1 MTAIRIGVHLASRA
15 GGGQKQQECLVADTR
30 LFSFRASRHQR
41 HSKTR
46 FFALVDGVFAIAT
59 TLLVLE
65 LRLEDHHA
73 GHLAHELRGLF
84 PQFGAYAVGFLQ
96 TFGGWSVS
104 HRLSARLRGIDQWM
118 ILSLGLG
125 LAFVSLIPFSTSILA
140 DAFDNTSDL
149 KIAVAM
155 VAGLGFASTVSLAL
169 ATQHAWNN
177 GLMID
182 EYNKEHYDWLARLM
196 LAALVGFGAGTV
208 LAFVMPWVA
217 LVPLLLGYAATLL
230 PLRMDEFPCALDD

>member
-1 MTAIRIGVHLASRA
+1 V
-15 GGGQKQQECLVADTR
+15 EDTR
-30 LFSFRASRHQR
+30 LFSFRSSRHQR

-65 LRLEDHHA
+65 LRVEKHHA
-73 GHLAHELRGLF
+73 GHLAHEVRQLF

-118 ILSLGLG
+118 ILSLGIG
-125 LAFVSLIPFSTSILA
+125 LAFVSLIPFSTAILA
-140 DAFDNTSDL
+140 DSFGNTVDMKVS
-149 KIAVAM
+149 VAL

-169 ATQHAWNN
+169 ATQHAWTT

-182 EYNKEHYDWLARLM
+182 EYNQEHYQWLARLM
-196 LAALVGFGAGTV
+196 LAALVGFGAATV
-208 LAFVMPWVA
+208 MAFVLPWVA

-230 PLRMDEFPCALDD
+230 PLRMDEFPCAQED

>member
-1 MTAIRIGVHLASRA
+1 M
-15 GGGQKQQECLVADTR
+15 ADTR

-65 LRLEDHHA
+65 LHVDKVPPGQL
-73 GHLAHELRGLF
+73 GHELRGLF
-84 PQFGAYAVGFLQ
+84 PQFGAYAIGFLQ

-118 ILSLGLG
+118 IVSLGLG
-125 LAFVSLIPFSTSILA
+125 LAFVSLIPFSTNVLA
-140 DAFDNTSDL
+140 QSFNDTANL
-149 KIAVAM
+149 KLAVAF
-155 VAGLGFASTVSLAL
+155 VAGLGFLSTVSLAF
-169 ATQHAWNN
+169 ATQHAWNA

-182 EYNKEHYDWLARLM
+182 EYHKDHYEWLARLM
-196 LAALVGFGAGTV
+196 LAALVGFGVGTV
-208 LAFVMPWVA
+208 LAFIVPVVA
-217 LVPLLLGYAATLL
+217 LVPLILGYAATLL
-230 PLRMDEFPCALDD
+230 PLRMDEFPCAQDD

>member
-1 MTAIRIGVHLASRA
+1 
-15 GGGQKQQECLVADTR
+15 VADTR
-30 LFSFRASRHQR
+30 LFSFRSSRHQR
-41 HSKTR
+41 HNKTR

-65 LRLEDHHA
+65 LRVENHHA
-73 GHLAHELRGLF
+73 GHLAHELRELF

-125 LAFVSLIPFSTSILA
+125 LAFVSLIPFSTAILA
-140 DAFDNTSDL
+140 DSFGNTADL
-149 KIAVAM
+149 RVSVAL
-155 VAGLGFASTVSLAL
+155 VAGLGFASTVSLAF
-169 ATQHAWNN
+169 ATQHAWNS

-182 EYNKEHYDWLARLM
+182 EYNQEHYQWLARLM
-196 LAALVGFGAGTV
+196 LAALVGFGVATV
-208 LAFVMPWVA
+208 MAFVVPWVA

-230 PLRMDEFPCALDD
+230 PLRMDEFPCAQED

>member
-1 MTAIRIGVHLASRA
+1 VT
-15 GGGQKQQECLVADTR
+15 DTR

-65 LRLEDHHA
+65 LRVEHHHA
-73 GHLAHELRGLF
+73 GHLAHELRELC
-84 PQFGAYAVGFLQ
+84 PQFGAYGVGFLQ

-125 LAFVSLIPFSTSILA
+125 LAFVSLIPFSTKALA
-140 DAFDNTSDL
+140 DSFGNTADL
-149 KIAVAM
+149 QVSVAL
-155 VAGLGFASTVSLAL
+155 VAGLGFLSTVSLAV
-169 ATQHAWNN
+169 ATQHAWNA

-182 EYNKEHYDWLARLM
+182 EYNRDHYNWLARLM
-196 LAALVGFGAGTV
+196 LAALIGFAVAIV
-208 LAFVMPWVA
+208 LAFVIPWVA

-230 PLRMDEFPCALDD
+230 PLRMDEFPCAQDD

>member
-1 MTAIRIGVHLASRA
+1 M
-15 GGGQKQQECLVADTR
+15 
-30 LFSFRASRHQR
+30 
-41 HSKTR
+41 SKTR

-65 LRLEDHHA
+65 LHIEKSGA
-73 GHLAHELRGLF
+73 GELAHNLRKLL
-84 PQFGAYAVGFLQ
+84 PEFGAYAVGFLQ

-125 LAFVSLIPFSTSILA
+125 LGFVSLIPFSTAVLA
-140 DAFDNTSDL
+140 DSFDNPANFRV
-149 KIAVAM
+149 AVAL
-155 VAGLGFASTVSLAL
+155 VAGLGFASTLSLAA
-169 ATQHAWNN
+169 ATWHAWRV

-182 EYNKEHYDWLARLM
+182 EYTKEHFDWLSRLM
-196 LAALVGFGAGTV
+196 LAALVGFGAATAIG
-208 LAFVMPWVA
+208 LLQPWVA
-217 LVPLLLGYAATLL
+217 LGPLLVGYAATLL

>member
-1 MTAIRIGVHLASRA
+1 
-15 GGGQKQQECLVADTR
+15 VADTR

-65 LRLEDHHA
+65 LRIEHHEA
-73 GHLAHELRGLF
+73 GRLTHELRELF

-118 ILSLGLG
+118 IVSLGLG
-125 LAFVSLIPFSTSILA
+125 LAFVSLIPFSTAVLA
-140 DAFDNTSDL
+140 DSFDNTADL
-149 KIAVAM
+149 EVAVAL
-155 VAGLGFASTVSLAL
+155 VAGLGFMSTASLAV
-169 ATQHAWNN
+169 ATQHAWTSR
-177 GLMID
+177 LMID
-182 EYNKEHYDWLARLM
+182 EYNREHYDWLARLM
-196 LAALVGFGAGTV
+196 LAALIGFGVAVV
-208 LAFVMPWVA
+208 LAFVLPWVA

-230 PLRMDEFPCALDD
+230 PLRMDEFPCAQDD

>member
-1 MTAIRIGVHLASRA
+1 
-15 GGGQKQQECLVADTR
+15 VADWR

-65 LRLEDHHA
+65 LRIEHHEP
-73 GHLAHELRGLF
+73 GNLTHELRELF

-104 HRLSARLRGIDQWM
+104 HRLSARLRGINQWM
-118 ILSLGLG
+118 IVSLGLG
-125 LAFVSLIPFSTSILA
+125 LAFVSLIPFSTAVLA
-140 DAFDNTSDL
+140 DSFDNTSDL
-149 KIAVAM
+149 KVAVAL
-155 VAGLGFASTVSLAL
+155 VAALGFASTVSLAI
-169 ATQHAWNN
+169 ATRHAWNA

-196 LAALVGFGAGTV
+196 LAALAGFGVAV
-208 LAFVMPWVA
+208 ALAFVVPWVA
-217 LVPLLLGYAATLL
+217 LVPLVLGYAATLL
-230 PLRMDEFPCALDD
+230 PLRMDEFPCASDD

>member
-1 MTAIRIGVHLASRA
+1 
-15 GGGQKQQECLVADTR
+15 VADTR

-65 LRLEDHHA
+65 LRVEHHQA
-73 GHLAHELRGLF
+73 GHLAHELRELF
-84 PQFGAYAVGFLQ
+84 PQFGAYGVGFLQ

-118 ILSLGLG
+118 IVSLGLG
-125 LAFVSLIPFSTSILA
+125 LAFVSLIPFSTAILA
-140 DAFDNTSDL
+140 DSFDNTADL
-149 KIAVAM
+149 KVSVGLVAF
-155 VAGLGFASTVSLAL
+155 LGFASTVSLAL
-169 ATQHAWNN
+169 ATQHAWNG

-182 EYNKEHYDWLARLM
+182 EYNREHYEWLARLM
-196 LAALVGFGAGTV
+196 LAALIGFAVAVV
-208 LAFVMPWVA
+208 LAFVLPWVA

-230 PLRMDEFPCALDD
+230 PLRMDEFPCAQDD

>member
-1 MTAIRIGVHLASRA
+1 VT
-15 GGGQKQQECLVADTR
+15 DTR

-65 LRLEDHHA
+65 LRIESHRA
-73 GHLAHELRGLF
+73 GHLSHELRELF

-118 ILSLGLG
+118 IVSLGLG
-125 LAFVSLIPFSTSILA
+125 LAFVSLIPFSTGVLA
-140 DAFDNTSDL
+140 DSFDNTADL
-149 KIAVAM
+149 KIAVAL
-155 VAGLGFASTVSLAL
+155 VAGLGFASTVSLAF
-169 ATQHAWNN
+169 ATQHAWNA

-182 EYNKEHYDWLARLM
+182 EYNRDHYTWLARLM
-196 LAALVGFGAGTV
+196 LAALIGFAVSTV
-208 LAFVMPWVA
+208 LAFVVPWVA
-217 LVPLLLGYAATLL
+217 LVPLILGYAATLL
-230 PLRMDEFPCALDD
+230 PLRMDEFPCAQDD